1 MYHRYYTTNFK
12 KSLKKVMHSGKFR
25 REVVES
31 VVDILA
37 SGEKLPLRYKDHLL
51 QGEYVGYRECHI
63 YNDLLLIYKIQD
75 IKLILILVD
84 IGSHS
89 YLFK

>member
-12 KSLKKVMHSGKFR
+12 KSLKKVIHFGKFR

-37 SGEKLPLRYKDHLL
+37 SGEKLPLRY
-51 QGEYVGYRECHI
+51 
-63 YNDLLLIYKIQD
+63 
-75 IKLILILVD
+75 
-84 IGSHS
+84 IGR
-89 YLFK
+89 YPFFKQIVSS